1 MKKSVI
7 ATGAASLALAA
18 MPVVGMFAY
27 NPVNQSGTVTDH
39 LTVNIPASCTIKN
52 ENSPNGG
59 NNETQDNPTLNNY
72 YYVEMANGEFRD
84 RIGVNEWDDR
94 TGEPG
99 EDMTAT
105 NTISVSCNTAKGDG
119 SAADPAGWA
128 LTAKGAGAAG
138 YETDLKHKTTTDV
151 IPAGVATADSTDSAW
166 SYKVTMGNVAATE
179 QAAYNTDYVP
189 AGQQPSYKAITAGET
204 EIAKG
209 SGSFAAGFT
218 MEYAVYVDADQ
229 PQGTYEGAV
238 VYTLYNPAA

>member
-1 MKKSVI
+1 MKKSLI

-18 MPVVGMFAY
+18 MPVVGVFAY
-27 NPVNQSGTVTDH
+27 DAANQAGTVTDH
-39 LTVNIPASCTIKN
+39 LTVNIPASCTIQN
-52 ENSPNGG
+52 ENSTTGG
-59 NNETQDNPTLNNY
+59 DKETQDNPTLNNY

-84 RIGVNEWDDR
+84 GIGADEWDDR

-119 SAADPAGWA
+119 SATDPAGWA

-138 YETDLKHKTTTDV
+138 YETALKHKTTTDV
-151 IPAGVATADSTDSAW
+151 IPAGVATATSTDSAW
-166 SYKVTMGNVAATE
+166 SYKVTMGNVATGE
-179 QAAYNTDYVP
+179 QAAYVTTYVP
-189 AGQQPSYKAITAGET
+189 AGETPTYKAITSSET

-209 SGSFAAGFT
+209 SGSFAAGFR